1 MFHLISFAL
10 IAVIVGYIFDFL
22 PLAFITVAVFALIGL
37 PIIGRWEA
45 RK

>member
-1 MFHLISFAL
+1 MFHLITYAL

-22 PLAFITVAVFALIGL
+22 PLAFITVAIFAIVGL
-37 PIIGRWEA
+37 PIIARLEA